1 MSPYHNLKNSLS
13 AAFQQPSLFTSWP
26 TFSGM
31 SLKMKK
37 KISMKITHKA
47 KSLNIRMGS

>member
-1 MSPYHNLKNSLS
+1 MSPSHYLKTPLFDAFPHLS
-13 AAFQQPSLFTSWP
+13 SFISWP